1 MRPLATRLEE
11 RARRTPRRAA
21 VTFLD
26 GEGRVIASLDAA
38 ALMTGAER
46 FAASFE
52 EAGGRAVLLPA
63 EPTPDFVAALCGCLI
78 GGGVAV
84 PVPPA
89 LRPRTLD
96 RLEAIVAD
104 AGAGAIADTGPASRR
119 LAERFPGLGLL
130 EMSAAD
136 AGACPSPDPKAP
148 ALLQY
153 TSGSTGTPKRV
164 AVSQGNLA
172 ANLDML
178 QVGFGASAESRIL
191 SWLPLHHD
199 MGLVAQLLLALHCGA
214 EILLMEPLSF
224 IRRPQAWL
232 TAVARHGATISGAP
246 DFAYA
251 LCLRRVRPAMLAGL
265 DFSAWEVAFCGAEPV
280 RPTTLRRFADL
291 LAPQGFARRA
301 LLPCYGLAEATVYV
315 SGGPPG
321 QGLKTRIA
329 GDGREVVSCGR
340 PAGSVIIV
348 DPATGKP
355 VPDGAAGE
363 IRVAGPHVAAG
374 NTVDTGDLGFM
385 ADGELFVTGRLKDLI
400 IHRGE
405 NLHPSEI
412 EATIA
417 AADGRLGPAG
427 AVFAVEAD
435 EGERIAAVF
444 EAKRALP
451 DNEALP
457 ILRAVAEAH
466 GVKLHDLLLVAPG
479 QVPRTTSGKVRRR
492 ACRDLYRAGA
502 LKPAP
507 VPAAAAVPVPAAAA
521 G

>member
-1 MRPLATRLEE
+1 MRTLAARLEE
-11 RARRTPRRAA
+11 RARRTPGRAA

-26 GEGRVIASLDAA
+26 GEGRAVASLDSA
-38 ALMTGAER
+38 ALVADARR
-46 FAASFE
+46 FAAAF
-52 EAGGRAVLLPA
+52 GGRAVLLAA
-63 EPTPDFVAALCGCLI
+63 EATPEFVAALCGCLI
-78 GGGVAV
+78 GGAVAV

-96 RLEAIVAD
+96 RIAAILAD
-104 AGAGAIADTGPASRR
+104 SGASAIADTGPASRR
-119 LAERFPGLGLL
+119 LAERLPALDLLGRAPAEPCRFP
-130 EMSAAD
+130 
-136 AGACPSPDPKAP
+136 PPDPEAP

-153 TSGSTGTPKRV
+153 TSGSTGAPKRV
-164 AVSQGNLA
+164 AVSQHHLA
-172 ANLDML
+172 ANVDML
-178 QVGFGASAESRIL
+178 QAGFGASEDSRIL

-214 EILLMEPLSF
+214 EILLMEPLAF
-224 IRRPQAWL
+224 IRRPLAWL
-232 TAVARHGATISGAP
+232 EAVARHRATISGAP

-251 LCLRRVRPAMLAGL
+251 LCLARMPPERLAGL
-265 DFSAWEVAFCGAEPV
+265 DFSAWKVAFCGAEPV
-280 RPTTLRRFADL
+280 RPATLRRFAEL
-291 LAPQGFARRA
+291 LAPLGFTPEA

-321 QGLKTRIA
+321 RGLTTRIA
-329 GDGREVVSCGR
+329 AGREVAGCGR
-340 PAGSVIIV
+340 PAGSVTIV

-355 VPDGAAGE
+355 LADGAEGE
-363 IRVAGPHVAAG
+363 IRVAGPHVAADG
-374 NTVDTGDLGFM
+374 PLETGDLGFI
-385 ADGELFVTGRLKDLI
+385 AGGELFVTGRLKDLI

-405 NLHPSEI
+405 NLHPAEI

-435 EGERIAAVF
+435 EGERIVAVF

-451 DNEALP
+451 DGAASL

-479 QVPRTTSGKVRRR
+479 QVPRTSSGKVRRR
-492 ACRDLYRAGA
+492 ACRDLYLAGA
-502 LKPAP
+502 LRPAP
-507 VPAAAAVPVPAAAA
+507 APRQPAAAPLPVAAE

>member
-1 MRPLATRLEE
+1 
-11 RARRTPRRAA
+11 
-21 VTFLD
+21 
-26 GEGRVIASLDAA
+26 
-38 ALMTGAER
+38 
-46 FAASFE
+46 
-52 EAGGRAVLLPA
+52 
-63 EPTPDFVAALCGCLI
+63 I
-78 GGGVAV
+78 GGGVAE

-89 LRPRTLD
+89 LPPPTLE
-96 RLEAIVAD
+96 RIEAKLAD
-104 AGAGAIADTGPASRR
+104 SGASAIADTRPASRR
-119 LAERFPGLGLL
+119 LAERLPALALLGMSPADPGAL
-130 EMSAAD
+130 
-136 AGACPSPDPKAP
+136 PPPDPDSP

-153 TSGSTGTPKRV
+153 TSGSTGAPKRV
-164 AVSQGNLA
+164 AVTRRNLA

-178 QVGFGASAESRIL
+178 QSGFGASEDSRIL

-224 IRRPQAWL
+224 IRRPLAWL
-232 TAVARHGATISGAP
+232 EAVARHRATISGAP

-251 LCLRRVRPAMLAGL
+251 LCLARVRPERLAGL
-265 DFSAWEVAFCGAEPV
+265 DFSAWRVAFCGAEPV
-280 RPTTLRRFADL
+280 RPAVLRRFAER
-291 LAPQGFARRA
+291 LAPHGFDRRA

-321 QGLKTRIA
+321 QGLKTRII
-329 GDGREVVSCGR
+329 GGGREQASCGS
-340 PAGSVIIV
+340 PAGSVTIV
-348 DPATGKP
+348 DSATGK
-355 VPDGAAGE
+355 VLPDGAEGE
-363 IRVAGPHVAAG
+363 IRVTGPHVATG
-374 NTVDTGDLGFM
+374 GFLDTGDLGFL
-385 ADGELFVTGRLKDLI
+385 AGGELFVTGRLKDLI

-405 NLHPSEI
+405 NLHPAEI

-417 AADGRLGPAG
+417 AADSRLGPAG

-451 DNEALP
+451 DGAALL

-479 QVPRTTSGKVRRR
+479 QVPRTSSGKVRRR
-492 ACRDLYRAGA
+492 DCRDLYLAGA

-507 VPAAAAVPVPAAAA
+507 PPLPAAAPALAAAE